1 MIIKGGEI
9 LDKKIIALIVIV
21 IVVIVGVG
29 IWYSMQATPAIKTV
43 NNSSNTAINTNSN
56 TQKNTTNTTNSTNI
70 TAAKA
75 KALAGNYVGMG
86 VELETP
92 TLTTYKGVKVWKVP
106 VYTNSPNKVY
116 LDPIYINAKTGQR
129 VT

>member
-9 LDKKIIALIVIV
+9 LNKKIIALIVIV
-21 IVVIVGVG
+21 IVVIVGLG
-29 IWYSMQATPAIKTV
+29 LWYSMQSTPAIKTV
-43 NNSSNTAINTNSN
+43 NNTSNININTNSN
-56 TQKNTTNTTNSTNI
+56 THKNTTNNTNTTNI

-75 KALAGNYVGMG
+75 KELAGQYVGMG

-106 VYTNSPNKVY
+106 VVVYSPEKSY
-116 LDPIYINAKTGQR
+116 QDPIYINAQTGQR
-129 VT
+129 MT